1 MRCPAWVPASLLFVP
16 MCPSMAAVTLV
27 SAVMTLIPA
36 LRAAS
41 MDALSASLELGAMT
55 IALTP
60 RETEFST
67 SCTCPAMSV
76 SDVGPNVPTVTPKS
90 VAAASAPAS
99 RVCQYAE
106 SVARMMTST
115 FWPDAAP
122 PLPPPPPVALPEEV
136 ALPTT
141 TPATTAT
148 RAIAATKDRE
158 NTVLDCA
165 IALYLVFWACFS
177 CRCH

>member
-41 MDALSASLELGAMT
+41 MLAFSASLELGAMT

-76 SDVGPNVPTVTPKS
+76 SDVGPNVPTVTP
-90 VAAASAPAS
+90 
-99 RVCQYAE
+99 
-106 SVARMMTST
+106 
-115 FWPDAAP
+115 
-122 PLPPPPPVALPEEV
+122 
-136 ALPTT
+136 
-141 TPATTAT
+141 
-148 RAIAATKDRE
+148 
-158 NTVLDCA
+158 
-165 IALYLVFWACFS
+165 
-177 CRCH
+177 